1 MVVKKNKTNRKSG
14 RNLKARK
21 PKASLGILPGVGLAL
36 ALAAA
41 WFAWQT
47 FYKAPKIRNVLL
59 ISIDTCRADYLSC
72 YGDPRG
78 TTPRLDALARESSV
92 FSEAVANVPLTL
104 PSHCTM
110 MTGMLPPSHGVRYN
124 IKYRLGASSLT
135 LAEILKDKGYQTG
148 AVIGAFV
155 LDSRFGLNQGF
166 DTYDDKLERNKAGAP
181 EEDERPGGDV
191 SRLAGEWLDKNH
203 DKPFFLFLHYYDP
216 HREYTP
222 PEPYATR
229 FKDDPYAG
237 EIAYVDHCI
246 GTVLDKLKELRLYD
260 SSLIVVVGDHGE
272 GLGEHNERDHG
283 FLTYQSTLRVPLMIK
298 RPGRKEGRWIRD
310 QRVSVADVAPTI
322 LGCVGIPVPPRM
334 QGRDLAR
341 SLEGRTP
348 AASYEQRQ
356 LYFETLLP
364 TQYECA
370 PPVGL
375 VSAATSPGK
384 GWKYIESLKPELY
397 DLSKDPGEKTNLIST
412 DPARAESLR
421 NALAGIRKA
430 ITRPSGEETELKLD
444 PQSIER
450 LERLG
455 YLAGGRLTP
464 DAAPEGYREDAKDFI
479 PVFYEIL
486 DLADL
491 ITKRQYAQARA
502 AALKIRSERPELAEI
517 HNSLGTIARKE
528 GKMEEAVAHFS
539 TYLDLAAKARKNGK
553 YAGPPP
559 MEEAGVL
566 SDLGSALLLLGRI
579 AEATERFRL
588 ASDLAPDVPEIHKN
602 LGALLWKQGLF
613 KEAARHFE
621 ACLKLDPNQPLVR
634 EWLKM
639 AGSNRP
645 PPQAPFG
652 APRP

>member
-1 MVVKKNKTNRKSG
+1 MAHKNKKTSPRNKTILKRK
-14 RNLKARK
+14 K
-21 PKASLGILPGVGLAL
+21 PVRRRGVLLGFGILVV
-36 ALAAA
+36 LAAG
-41 WFAWQT
+41 WIAWQA
-47 FYKAPKIRNVLL
+47 YPKAPKIRNVLL

-72 YGDPRG
+72 YGHPRE

-135 LAEILKDKGYQTG
+135 LAEILKDKRYRTG

-166 DTYDDKLERNKAGAP
+166 DDYDDKLEQNKAGAP
-181 EEDERPGGDV
+181 EDNERPGGEV

-203 DKPFFLFLHYYDP
+203 DKPFFLFVHYYDP

-222 PEPYATR
+222 PEPYATQ

-272 GLGEHNERDHG
+272 GLGQHNEREHG

-298 RPGRKEGRWIRD
+298 RPGRKDGRWIRD

-322 LGCVGIPVPPRM
+322 LGCVGIPVPRRM

-341 SLEGRTP
+341 SLDGGTP
-348 AASYEQRQ
+348 AASYEHRQ

-375 VSAATSPGK
+375 VSAAASPGEN
-384 GWKYIESLKPELY
+384 WKYIESLKPELY
-397 DLSKDPGEKTNLIST
+397 DLSKDPGEKTNLISA

-421 NALAGIRKA
+421 NALAEIRKA
-430 ITRPSGEETELKLD
+430 ITRTPGGETELKLD
-444 PQSIER
+444 RQSIER
-450 LERLG
+450 LEKLG
-455 YLAGGRLTP
+455 YLAGGSLTA
-464 DAAPEGYREDAKDFI
+464 DATPEGYREDAKDFI
-479 PVFYEIL
+479 SVFYEIL

-491 ITKRQYAQARA
+491 IAKRQYAQARA
-502 AALKIRSERPELAEI
+502 AAMRIRSERPELAEI

-539 TYLDLAAKARKNGK
+539 AYLALAAKARKSGK

-579 AEATERFRL
+579 EEATERFRL

-639 AGSNRP
+639 AGSNQP
-645 PPQAPFG
+645 PPRAPFG